1 MRAHAHERTAGT
13 FAEWLG
19 TPIVRVS
26 LARRHGQW
34 YAVAKDLSIVGI
46 GETEDEASRDVAG
59 LVEAYL
65 RSCFLEGVSYRTAV
79 GRRVGR
85 VRPRA
90 PRMVYRL
97 VRERVA
103 SVLPARRDRTVVL
116 PIGLGGA
123 GSAP

>member
-1 MRAHAHERTAGT
+1 MRAHERTGGT

-19 TPIVRVS
+19 TAAVRVS

-46 GETEDEASRDVAG
+46 GKTEDEASRDVAG
-59 LVEAYL
+59 LVQAYL
-65 RSCFLEGVSYRTAV
+65 SSCFLEGVSYRTAV
-79 GRRVGR
+79 SRRVGR

-90 PRMVYRL
+90 PRMLYRL
-97 VRERVA
+97 LRERVA
-103 SVLPARRDRTVVL
+103 SLLPARRARTVVL
-116 PIGLGGA
+116 PVGPSGA